1 MQTYGLVNSALLL
14 EFRYWRFTLYFISME
29 EAMTA
34 TGIVIPEAVTTA
46 LWTQVT
52 GVIASL
58 TSWLPA
64 ILIAV
69 IGIPA
74 VLFLFRLVKNWLF
87 KGVKGR

>member
-1 MQTYGLVNSALLL
+1 
-14 EFRYWRFTLYFISME
+14 ME
-29 EAMTA
+29 EAMTS
-34 TGIVIPEAVTTA
+34 TGITIPEAVTTA

-64 ILIAV
+64 IMIAV

-74 VLFLFRLVKNWLF
+74 VLFLFRLVKGWLF